1 MQNLQIPEV
10 HSLKTTPGAGRKTIV
25 TRDISTQKDRK
36 LRKPVFNT
44 TDPGYPASTLFLL
57 EFTATTSKVWLF
69 LVYDLKNFSQMNSC
83 SEKRWNETSSSMNKN
98 HAKVQGQWRTHGKKK
113 KKKNPEKPT
122 SCYFNQLPHWTQEGI
137 YKTFQGSNQDA
148 DHVPTNP
155 VGLGATFPTRRWSAY
170 ALKQQRQ
177 TLKLPKFKK

>member
-10 HSLKTTPGAGRKTIV
+10 HSLKTTPGAGRKTTV

-69 LVYDLKNFSQMNSC
+69 LVYDLKNSFHKWIVALRRGGMRQVQVWIRITPKSKV
-83 SEKRWNETSSSMNKN
+83 SEEPT
-98 HAKVQGQWRTHGKKK
+98 AKKK
-113 KKKNPEKPT
+113 KKSREANILLLQPTASLDPRGYLQNISGFKSGCWSCPYKP
-122 SCYFNQLPHWTQEGI
+122 C
-137 YKTFQGSNQDA
+137 
-148 DHVPTNP
+148 
-155 VGLGATFPTRRWSAY
+155 GATFPTRRWSAY
-170 ALKQQRQ
+170 AVKQQRQ